1 MFRRSIAR
9 KVLALS
15 IGVFALTTLQAC
27 LPKRQSSELH
37 DVEATPAASKPATE
51 EVLRLDSLIAKD
63 MKTTMFRRPSDVFAV
78 VNYFDKDCKETSE
91 IVQLPG
97 VNEANKLYRSGAILH
112 HWSKNHY
119 SVVGVSFF
127 RHGSGIDYKK
137 IISAFATASSGVVAC
152 FQAKDN
158 PALAVLVAGALI
170 EVSRKA
176 IDSLP
181 AESLVDGD
189 QLIDNFAVIEKT
201 SAKGQTVEGTSGNVT
216 AAFSNF
222 QLKRAP

>member
-1 MFRRSIAR
+1 MFTNFLQRNLLAFSIG
-9 KVLALS
+9 VLAL
-15 IGVFALTTLQAC
+15 TNLQAC

-37 DVEATPAASKPATE
+37 NIEPTSAAAKPAVQD
-51 EVLRLDSLIAKD
+51 VLRLDSFIAKD
-63 MKTTMFRRPSDVFAV
+63 MKTTLFRRPSDVFAV
-78 VNYFDKDCKETSE
+78 VSYFDKDCKETTE
-91 IVQLPG
+91 IVPLPG
-97 VNEANKLYRSGAILH
+97 VNQANKLYRSGAILH

-119 SVVGVSFF
+119 GVAGVSFF

-137 IISAFATASSGVVAC
+137 IISAFAAASSGVVAC

-158 PALAVLVAGALI
+158 QALAVFVAGALI

-181 AESLVDGD
+181 ADSLVDGD
-189 QLIDNFAVIEKT
+189 QLIDNFAVIEKA
-201 SAKGQTVEGTSGNVT
+201 SAKGQAIEGSSSNVT

-222 QLKRAP
+222 QLKPAL